1 MNSTLGSVVP
11 LAMLLGIYLDLTF
24 SLFKFVIKP
33 SFACQGIIILLSFNF
48 KYYLIFA
55 ASVFSGLLQLCSRI
69 TNRFCTA
76 DQIWSPLPSSSILIL
91 QYQHQDR
98 GAWVK
103 RKSAQTATGKLSAT
117 LSRAFLRW
125 YLEIVDP
132 RRECQSVRRGSA
144 HMYYPLHIKGAPK
157 HTKTFPWLALCDKCM
172 WRMIQGGCSNFHFT
186 SETFVGRPTLAGTRP
201 TTPQLPHST
210 L

>member
-1 MNSTLGSVVP
+1 MQRLPLSCAGTLSFDGRREGVSAWLDWLTSSLRSFSRCVSCSWFDLEDPDQRWTCDMTSRSYFGKMNSTLGSVVP

-76 DQIWSPLPSSSILIL
+76 DQILSLLPSSSILIL
-91 QYQHQDR
+91 
-98 GAWVK
+98 
-103 RKSAQTATGKLSAT
+103 
-117 LSRAFLRW
+117 
-125 YLEIVDP
+125 
-132 RRECQSVRRGSA
+132 
-144 HMYYPLHIKGAPK
+144 
-157 HTKTFPWLALCDKCM
+157 
-172 WRMIQGGCSNFHFT
+172 
-186 SETFVGRPTLAGTRP
+186 
-201 TTPQLPHST
+201 
-210 L
+210 